1 MTRTAPSSN
10 IQQEL
15 LKLYSSVIYEADL
28 LHIKK
33 YLARYFAD
41 KAIKK
46 ADEIWEA
53 KKYTNE
59 TMKQWLNEDETT
71 YGA

>member
-1 MTRTAPSSN
+1 MTHAAPLSN

-15 LKLYSSVIYEADL
+15 LKLYSSDIDEADL

-46 ADEIWEA
+46 ADEIWEV

-59 TMKQWLNEDETT
+59 TMKQWLNEDEAT